1 MWDSESLRKSP
12 LVPITEMEL
21 EIFNAVANP
30 RLIPPLSLCLFR
42 NVSSFTL
49 PPKEGA
55 VSILCTAPPKK
66 KRSDESSFLRSL
78 PFAGEINV
86 RENIKCPV
94 AKEV

>member
-1 MWDSESLRKSP
+1 MFEFVLSILDVGLYSLRKRAP

-30 RLIPPLSLCLFR
+30 RLILPLCLFR

-49 PPKEGA
+49 APSLSPKEGA

-66 KRSDESSFLRSL
+66 RSDESSFLRSL
-78 PFAGEINV
+78 PFPSQE
-86 RENIKCPV
+86 K
-94 AKEV
+94 